1 MKKLAIG
8 VLSAGALAV
17 AGGLGTSYYIG
28 GKIQEALEQTADVWS
43 SEDGFTVRV
52 LEYDRGLL
60 RSHAQTLWSFAS
72 EEEIYDITVTHD
84 ILHGPW
90 PMGKAAKVVSQFL
103 LPEDSDPQ
111 LIDALRERAPLEWV
125 TTASWS
131 GKTQH
136 TLFSPNFAASFDDGS
151 SLTWGGLQADWTL
164 SPERTDTSGT
174 VRMPVLRV
182 KVEDGSRLDV
192 EDTEITFDTHMPA
205 GYSFWLG
212 PTALKIGLMA
222 VQSTEDESQL
232 KLQGLTLNTSN
243 LLQDKLVQSGLDAQ
257 LQQLEMPSLQAKDLA
272 LSMQFKN
279 WDADWV
285 NQLMLWLQSGTQ
297 APAIDWQSSLPAL
310 LAGKPELAISRLSMQ
325 SADGPVTFSA
335 RIAYTGSQPEAFN
348 PAADLEGQLRTTLP
362 LPTLV
367 QLLETK
373 VRNDYLA
380 LLEQM
385 NHALEEKELQ
395 AAVDDGVS
403 KRLKALLSQGA
414 VLQQGDTVEAALEFA
429 HGEFKLNNRPQTLQ
443 QLLGIGSGL

>member
-17 AGGLGTSYYIG
+17 AGGLTTSYYIG

-60 RSHAQTLWSFAS
+60 SSRAQTLWSFAS
-72 EEEIYDITVTHD
+72 EEDVYDITVTHD

-111 LIDALRERAPLEWV
+111 LLEALRNRAALEWV
-125 TTASWS
+125 TTANWS
-131 GKTQH
+131 GGTAH
-136 TLFSPNFAASFDDGS
+136 TLFSPNFTASFADDS
-151 SLTWGGLQADWTL
+151 SLTWGGLQAEWTL
-164 SPERTDTSGT
+164 SPERTDTQGW

-212 PTALKIGLMA
+212 PTALKIGLLA
-222 VQSTEDESQL
+222 AQNTEDDTHL
-232 KLQGLTLNTSN
+232 KLQGLMLNTSN
-243 LLQDKLVQSGLDAQ
+243 VLQDKLVQSGMEVQ
-257 LQQLEMPSLQAKDLA
+257 LQQLEMPSLHANDFA

-279 WDADWV
+279 WDADWL
-285 NQLMLWLQSGTQ
+285 NQLVVWLQAGSDAQ
-297 APAIDWQSSLPAL
+297 ALDWQSSLPAL

-325 SADGPVTFSA
+325 SADGPVSFSA
-335 RIAYTGSQPEAFN
+335 RLAYTGTQPGAFN
-348 PAADLEGQLRTTLP
+348 PGTDLEGQLRTALP

-367 QLLETK
+367 QLLEAK

-385 NHALEEKELQ
+385 NHALEAEELQ
-395 AAVDDGVS
+395 AAVEDGVH
-403 KRLKALLSQGA
+403 KRLKTLLSQGV

-429 HGEFKLNNRPQTLQ
+429 HGEFKLNNRPQTLP
-443 QLLGIGSGL
+443 QLLSIGSGL